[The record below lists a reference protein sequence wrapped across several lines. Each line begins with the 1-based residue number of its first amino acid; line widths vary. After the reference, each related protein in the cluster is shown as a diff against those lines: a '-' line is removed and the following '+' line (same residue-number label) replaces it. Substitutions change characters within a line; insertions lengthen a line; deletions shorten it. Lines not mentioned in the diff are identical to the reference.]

1 MSDALV
7 RAVEAGRVESRDPN
21 TGEVWATFESAP
33 PREVAETVARART
46 AQRRWGALRVRDR
59 ARVLNDVARQL
70 FERRREVVRMISRE
84 NGKPEVEALAA
95 EVVTSL
101 DILRFYIRNAE
112 QALGSAHTGSTSLA
126 LWRKRIEISRE
137 PFGVVAVISPW
148 NYPFLLPAGI
158 IVPALIAGN
167 AVVLKPSEF
176 TPSTAALL
184 REIFVAGG
192 VPNDVLQVVQGDG
205 ETGNALVNAEV
216 DKVFFTGSVA
226 TGRRVAHACAER
238 LVPCVLEL
246 GGSDPALVLKDANIE
261 HAASGILWGRFA
273 NCGQTCVAPKRVL
286 VARDIHDQFVTALQS
301 RVSGLR
307 IVAGNG
313 TLPNDYDVA
322 ALIRPTQ
329 RASLDALLGDATMR
343 GAQRSTAANAHTS
356 GDGWFP
362 PTLLTGVSADARVL
376 QEESFGPLLP
386 IVSVESE
393 DEMVALANRSEFG
406 LSASIWSRD
415 RARARALARRLEAG
429 TVVINDVALIAGV
442 AEVPHGGV
450 KKSGTGR
457 AHGIAGL
464 EECVRTKTI
473 VDDISTSWRQPWWFG
488 YGSRSHDQMD
498 GYTRLAHGTTIRE
511 RLSGIGSTLA
521 LLFKPDRPL

>member
-1 MSDALV
+1 M
-7 RAVEAGRVESRDPN
+7 
-21 TGEVWATFESAP
+21 
-33 PREVAETVARART
+33 
-46 AQRRWGALRVRDR
+46 
-59 ARVLNDVARQL
+59 
-70 FERRREVVRMISRE
+70 RE

-101 DILRFYIRNAE
+101 DILRFYVRNAE
-112 QALGSAHTGSTSLA
+112 RALGSEHTGSASLA
-126 LWRKRIEISRE
+126 LWRKRVEISRE
-137 PFGVVAVISPW
+137 AFGVVAVVSPW
-148 NYPFLLPAGI
+148 NYPFMLPAGI
-158 IVPALIAGN
+158 VAPALIAGN
-167 AVVLKPSEF
+167 AVVLKPSEL
-176 TPSTAALL
+176 TPSTAELL
-184 REIFVAGG
+184 REIFVSSG
-192 VPNDVLQVVQGDG
+192 VPRDVLQIVQGDG
-205 ETGNALVNAEV
+205 ATGSALVNADV
-216 DKVFFTGSVA
+216 DKVFFTGSVT
-226 TGRRVAHACAER
+226 TGRLVAHACAER

-246 GGSDPALVLKDANIE
+246 GGSDPALVLKDADIE

-273 NCGQTCVAPKRVL
+273 NCGQTCVAPKRVI
-286 VARDIHDQFVTALQS
+286 VAREIHDQFVAALKS
-301 RVSGLR
+301 RVDGLR
-307 IVAGNG
+307 LVPGSEIS
-313 TLPNDYDVA
+313 PNEYDLG

-343 GAQRSTAANAHTS
+343 GAQRTS
-356 GDGWFP
+356 VPSAQTLGDGWFP

-393 DEMVALANRSEFG
+393 EEMIALANRSEFG

-415 RARARALARRLEAG
+415 RERARTLARRLEAG
-429 TVVINDVALIAGV
+429 TVVINDVSLIAGV

-473 VDDISTSWRQPWWFG
+473 VDDISASWRQPWWFG
-488 YGSRSHDQMD
+488 YGARSYERMD
-498 GYTRLAHGTTIRE
+498 GYTRLAHGSTIRE
-511 RLSGIGSTLA
+511 RLSGIASTLA